1 MSPLVNKVPLCKA
14 CIYFLVPWPRK
25 RRNIVGSLQSSHV
38 FTICSVSFMQ
48 DEYPISTLSVFFY
61 ILALCS
67 VTSQYFDVMS
77 SMSGFYV
84 IHEWIFPVL
93 CLSSCPIPSQ
103 CPLPLWH
110 SDGASCGLV
119 QDRWPRVVQLLQVL
133 HRYCSVKWS
142 CMGHHSLSFSASCG
156 YSLWR
161 CVISIDT
168 TGHSTA
174 LPFSSWVDSCQRK
187 GFSLWRRWA
196 TAWVWDS
203 PCWPSC

>member
-14 CIYFLVPWPRK
+14 CTFSYHDRERGGISSDLCNPHTS
-25 RRNIVGSLQSSHV
+25 SLSARFPLCKMNVLETVSP
-38 FTICSVSFMQ
+38 FSV
-48 DEYPISTLSVFFY
+48 IFY

-77 SMSGFYV
+77 SMSGFFLFSV
-84 IHEWIFPVL
+84 CPPV
-93 CLSSCPIPSQ
+93 PS
-103 CPLPLWH
+103 LPSAHYPCDILMVLH
-110 SDGASCGLV
+110 VVLFRTGDP
-119 QDRWPRVVQLLQVL
+119 DHHMRERVVQLLQVL

-174 LPFSSWVDSCQRK
+174 LPSSSWVDSCQRK
-187 GFSLWRRWA
+187 GFSLWRR
-196 TAWVWDS
+196 
-203 PCWPSC
+203 